1 MATPTPSTAASPAN
15 PITSSGSASKVQTSP
30 GKKSSVKK
38 SAKPSASKK
47 KPGPKRPSAIP
58 QRLLSSTSTTPSK
71 PSAAIPETP
80 TQVKDE
86 PEDLS
91 PASSSIPPAEITN
104 LSTPSQQDGDENSGT
119 GKRPVKWMRVKK
131 PLKEL
136 LQKIMVEIRKKD
148 DYALFEEPGQ
158 SSHNLTKKYYR

>member
-1 MATPTPSTAASPAN
+1 MTTPASSTAASPAD
-15 PITSSGSASKVQTSP
+15 PTTPSGSASKAQTSP
-30 GKKSSVKK
+30 GKKSSIKR

-47 KPGPKRPSAIP
+47 KTGPRRPSAIP

-71 PSAAIPETP
+71 PSVAIPETP
-80 TQVKDE
+80 TQVKVE
-86 PEDLS
+86 LENLS
-91 PASSSIPPAEITN
+91 PASSSIPPAEVTN
-104 LSTPSQQDGDENSGT
+104 ISTPSQNDGEETPGT
-119 GKRPVKWMRVKK
+119 GKRPIKWMRVKK

-158 SSHNLTKKYYR
+158 SSQTSTNM